1 MKKPVPKV
9 PLAAKLVVGAVA
21 GVVGTVCI
29 FPIDMVKTRLQS
41 GNALYTGPIS
51 AAKAILKSEGVAG
64 FYRGLGANLAGVTPE
79 KAIKL
84 AANDLLREALELP
97 DGTLPL
103 HREMM
108 AGAGAGLC
116 QVVATNPMEIV
127 KIRMQMQ
134 ALLPAAERQGTMDVV
149 RGLGLRGMYQGTTAT
164 LSRDIPF
171 SLIFFPLYANL
182 KRAFADKTTGDNSIV
197 SLLGAGGLA
206 GAMGSWAATPAD
218 VIKTRLQLVG
228 GKEKYGDI
236 GNCFRTVLKEE
247 GPTALFKGSV
257 PRMCVVAPLF
267 GIALLSFEM
276 QKEYMIKSGMLG

>member
-1 MKKPVPKV
+1 MRF
-9 PLAAKLVVGAVA
+9 PLPSLAFALSCPRPRSLAPS
-21 GVVGTVCI
+21 
-29 FPIDMVKTRLQS
+29 FHPS
-41 GNALYTGPIS
+41 G
-51 AAKAILKSEGVAG
+51 AG
-64 FYRGLGANLAGVTPE
+64 F
-79 KAIKL
+79 
-84 AANDLLREALELP
+84 
-97 DGTLPL
+97 
-103 HREMM
+103 
-108 AGAGAGLC
+108 C

-134 ALLPAAERQGTMDVV
+134 ALLPPAERQSTMEVV

-182 KRAFADKTTGDNSIV
+182 KKAFADPKTKENSIA

-218 VIKTRLQLVG
+218 VIKTRLQLAG
-228 GKEKYGDI
+228 GKEKYKDMQT
-236 GNCFRTVLKEE
+236 CFRMVLKEE
-247 GPTALFKGSV
+247 GVSALFKGSV

-276 QKEYMIKSGMLG
+276 QKNYMIKSGMLD